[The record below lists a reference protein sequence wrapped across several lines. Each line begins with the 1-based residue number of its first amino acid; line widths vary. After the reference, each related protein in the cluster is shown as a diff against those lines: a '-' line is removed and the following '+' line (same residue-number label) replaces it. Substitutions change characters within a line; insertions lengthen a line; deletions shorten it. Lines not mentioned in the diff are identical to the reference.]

1 VNALTVMRAVH
12 SVTGLVAPDLPAR
25 SARRLLLHPQRYEP
39 RPWEAAALE
48 GARRV
53 TFRFGLSG
61 LRWGEAGPVVLLMHG
76 WEGRP
81 TQFRHFIEPLLAS
94 GRQVIALDGPAHGES
109 PGEESTLMGFAMA
122 IAEAAVEIRGLEAV
136 VGHSMGAAAT
146 AIALAQGLPA
156 ERAVLIAPPSAI
168 EQGLYGFAGM
178 LGLPPRAASRFVD
191 LVGEANGV
199 PARELEISR
208 LARNLAIPALVVHDR
223 RDTAVPFA
231 DGEAI
236 AQGWPGAEFLATSGL
251 GHWRVLTDPAV
262 VARVTDFLS
271 GREAVR
277 SAA

>member
-1 VNALTVMRAVH
+1 MSALGVLRAVH
-12 SVTGLVAPDLPAR
+12 SVTGLVLPELPAR
-25 SARRLLLHPQRYEP
+25 SARRQLLHPRKHAL
-39 RPWEAAALE
+39 RSWEIPALDS
-48 GARRV
+48 ARRV

-61 LRWGEAGPVVLLMHG
+61 LRWGDEGPVVLMMHG

-81 TQFRHFIEPLLAS
+81 TQFRHFIEPVLAS
-94 GRQVIALDGPAHGES
+94 GRQVVALDGPAHGES
-109 PGEESTLMGFAMA
+109 PGEESTLMGFALA
-122 IAEAAVEIRGLEAV
+122 IAEAAVEIRGLETV

-156 ERAVLIAPPSAI
+156 ERAVLLAPPSAI
-168 EQGLYGFAGM
+168 EQGLYGFADT
-178 LGLPPRAASRFVD
+178 LGLPAPAARRFVD

-208 LARNLAIPALVVHDR
+208 LASKLDLPALIVHDR

-236 AQGWPGAEFLATSGL
+236 ARAWPAAEFLATSGL

-262 VARVTDFLS
+262 VARVTDFVA
-271 GREAVR
+271 GRTPVR

>member
-1 VNALTVMRAVH
+1 MRAVH
-12 SVTGLVAPDLPAR
+12 SVTGRVVPDLPAR
-25 SARRLLLHPQRYEP
+25 AARRQLLHPQKHAP
-39 RPWEAAALE
+39 RGWEIPALDT
-48 GARRV
+48 ARRV

-61 LRWGEAGPVVLLMHG
+61 LRWGEDGPVVLMMHG

-81 TQFRHFIEPLLAS
+81 TQFRHFIQPLLAS

-109 PGEESTLMGFAMA
+109 PGEESTLMGFALA
-122 IAEAAVEIRGLEAV
+122 IAEAAVEIRGLETV

-146 AIALAQGLPA
+146 VIALSQGLPA
-156 ERAVLIAPPSAI
+156 ERAVLLAPPSAI
-168 EQGLYGFAGM
+168 ERGLYGFADT
-178 LGLPPRAASRFVD
+178 LGLPARAAKRFVD

-208 LARNLAIPALVVHDR
+208 LAATLGIPALIAHDR

-236 AQGWPGAEFLATSGL
+236 ARAWPGADFLVTSGL
-251 GHWRVLTDPAV
+251 GHWRLLTDPSV
-262 VARVTDFLS
+262 VARVAEFVA
-271 GREAVR
+271 GRPAVR